1 MINDILFCL
10 IGYTGGVFLETDKG
24 FEINQ
29 NITTLTQSEKESLI
43 QICELG
49 SKYKILS
56 DFIQNYET
64 IFYTNLIQTPSTSS
78 SSQTDM
84 NSIYLSGVCQTIKD
98 LLSQYRKHIEKLDNK
113 FYREQTL
120 TINDIL
126 LSLSPFLIKFD
137 KLYDFL
143 QNIYQNN
150 IKGAQFLNL
159 IFENG
164 ITGDPNVKDVF
175 KMLFINCNIVLNNMI
190 SNWIINNAVISN
202 EFFIMSSNNFV
213 WKESNSSN
221 NNHLQSTQI
230 QTLSSHSFAFNT
242 NELDSWT
249 SNYYIEKSNVPC
261 YYPLTL
267 VEDILFVGK
276 AIKILNS
283 NKNSEE
289 CKISFNDMS
298 IFYTSLQK
306 LNKVVFKQ
314 NEDMNN
320 LIDIEIFGKVIT
332 LIKNCVSKFLWRL
345 VVDKNGFIGHLN
357 AVKNIFLTFHGEFY
371 YNFIC
376 KIQELLNLPNF
387 DKKIENEI
395 NDVYFKTAM
404 KEVFEIDK
412 NEDNKNY
419 YSGFKIKLISSG
431 FTYNFQDKDE
441 IRNYLNKKEISFLGG
456 LTFDSTSSSFR
467 LINTTYK
474 SQNGVLWDSSQYD
487 LDEEFLMNTVF
498 TLKNFTQ
505 KETFDDFVN
514 HSKHITAQI
523 MKHKGGVAKSKEKSL
538 IKSITINYILHIAK
552 SYPVQPPLNLNDLVN
567 YFNFQFTLTYAN
579 NDVPTELTAITF
591 RLYYSNKQKQIILN
605 NNEQGLSATTAN
617 TNYQQVN
624 EHEIEIYSHTFENT
638 NTDTNTNASGALSN
652 IIQTASNVNN
662 NNIQILFKENYCTIS
677 NESKTLNFSFPFTI
691 NQFIPKEKRKVIVG
705 MIISSQNLDM
715 IYENVNWNCNFFS
728 GEIYKENTN
737 LILINYNPPWPHNF
751 IFNEN
756 ILKQYNYI
764 FNLVFPLKT
773 SLTMLNQLWI
783 EKKNVCNS
791 YVNIFKIVDSVHAEF
806 TVLLQNLISFYM
818 FDVVEVKFNK
828 FFEKISKCKDL
839 EDLLCLHEEFLREVI
854 TNSFVK
860 SKRIMRTIFDVL
872 FVVRKFHN
880 YVQKMLVNLDHNKAM
895 YYQRGNSEECY
906 DEFFEKTGQECKKEL
921 MMIKEE
927 FNAKVESLINGFTK
941 IKNTNHWA
949 IISQLLG
956 KLQKNN
962 GGQNEF

>member
-10 IGYTGGVFLETDKG
+10 IGYTGGVFIETDKG

-49 SKYKILS
+49 SKYKILQ
-56 DFIQNYET
+56 DFVQNYET
-64 IFYTNLIQTPSTSS
+64 IFYTNLIQSS
-78 SSQTDM
+78 SSKESPEDM

-98 LLSQYRKHIEKLDNK
+98 LLSQYRKLIEKLDNK

-126 LSLSPFLIKFD
+126 LSLAPFLVKFD

-150 IKGAQFLNL
+150 IKGGQFLNL

-164 ITGDPNVKDVF
+164 ITGDPNIKEVF
-175 KMLFINCNIVLNNMI
+175 KMLFVNCNIVLNNMI
-190 SNWIINNAVISN
+190 SNWIINNTVISN

-213 WKESNSSN
+213 WKESNSN
-221 NNHLQSTQI
+221 LQSNQI
-230 QTLSSHSFAFNT
+230 PSSSMHSFSFNA

-261 YYPLTL
+261 YYPITL

-283 NKNSEE
+283 SKNSEE

-431 FTYNFQDKDE
+431 FAYNFQDKDE
-441 IRNYLNKKEISFLGG
+441 IKNYLNKKEISFLSG

-474 SQNGVLWDSSQYD
+474 SQNGVLWDASQYD

-498 TLKNFTQ
+498 TLKNFTS

-514 HSKHITAQI
+514 HSKNIGAQI
-523 MKHKGGVAKSKEKSL
+523 MKHKGGGKSKEKSL
-538 IKSITINYILHIAK
+538 TKSITMNYILHIAK
-552 SYPVQPPLNLNDLVN
+552 SYPAQPPLNLNDLVN
-567 YFNFQFTLTYAN
+567 YFNFQFILSYAN
-579 NDVPTELTAITF
+579 NDIPTELTSITF

-605 NNEQGLSATTAN
+605 NEQGLQVN
-617 TNYQQVN
+617 EKYQQVN
-624 EHEIEIYSHTFENT
+624 EHEIEIYSNVFENT
-638 NTDTNTNASGALSN
+638 NSVTLSE
-652 IIQTASNVNN
+652 IIQTTTNVN
-662 NNIQILFKENYCTIS
+662 NNIQILFKENFCTVS
-677 NESKTLNFSFPFTI
+677 NESKALNFSFPFTI

-705 MIISSQNLDM
+705 MIIASQNLDM

-783 EKKNVCNS
+783 EKKNICNS

-818 FDVVEVKFNK
+818 FDVVEVRFNK

-860 SKRIMRTIFDVL
+860 SKRIMKMIFDVL

-880 YVQKMLVNLDHNKAM
+880 YVQKMLLNLDHNKAL
-895 YYQRGNSEECY
+895 YYQRGSNEECY
-906 DEFFEKTGQECKKEL
+906 DEFFEKTGQECRKELLEIKKE
-921 MMIKEE
+921 
-927 FNAKVESLINGFTK
+927 FNLKVQNLINGFTK

-962 GGQNEF
+962 NQNGNEF